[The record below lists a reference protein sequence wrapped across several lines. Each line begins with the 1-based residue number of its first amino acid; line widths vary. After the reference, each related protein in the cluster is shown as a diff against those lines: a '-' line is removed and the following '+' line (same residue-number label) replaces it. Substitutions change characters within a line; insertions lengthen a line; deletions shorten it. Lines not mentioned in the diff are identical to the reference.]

1 MYARYLSE
9 LARPG
14 QTVNPLF
21 AFFGIAVESI
31 EPGRAVL
38 SLAVKPELIQGAGVA
53 AGGVLATLLDE
64 AMAHAIIPSLADGQR
79 CATVELSTRYLAPVK
94 KGQRLTA
101 EARVVKAGKR
111 VVFVEGTVVNGDGEA
126 VARADASFMV
136 W

>member
-9 LARPG
+9 LGQPG

-38 SLAVKPELIQGAGVA
+38 SLSVKPELIQGAGVA

-64 AMAHAIIPSLADGQR
+64 AMAHAIVPTLKDGQR
-79 CATVELSTRYLAPVK
+79 CATVELSTRYYAPVK
-94 KGQRLTA
+94 QGQRLTA
-101 EARVVKAGKR
+101 EARVVRAGRR
-111 VVFVEGTVVNGDGEA
+111 VVFVEGTIADERGEP

>member
-1 MYARYLSE
+1 MYGPYLDA
-9 LARPG
+9 LRQPG
-14 QTVNPLF
+14 QAVNPLF
-21 AFFGIAVESI
+21 AFLGVEVEVI

-38 SLAVKPELIQGAGVA
+38 SLTVKPELIQGAGVA

-64 AMAHAIIPSLADGQR
+64 AMAHAIIPTLAGDRR

-111 VVFVEGTVVNGDGEA
+111 IVFVEGSVENERGEA
-126 VARADASFMV
+126 VARADASFMI